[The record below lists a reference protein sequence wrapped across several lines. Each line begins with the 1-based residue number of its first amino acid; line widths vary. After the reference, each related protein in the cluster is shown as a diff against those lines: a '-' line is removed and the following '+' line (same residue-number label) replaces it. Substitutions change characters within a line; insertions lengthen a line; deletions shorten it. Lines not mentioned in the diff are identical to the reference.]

1 MSFRNIT
8 STTTN
13 NSEYQRVVRRSAM
26 DRVKKDRHTVESLRK
41 SSNRLGST
49 VIAAGVTIE
58 AVTSGFMGNGSG
70 NVITNSGSMATGLS
84 LIMYGINKLQSANNA
99 SSRAAA
105 LKAVEYQIELDLNL
119 AQLKVPMQGGP
130 VLQPLSVELDQ

>member
-1 MSFRNIT
+1 
-8 STTTN
+8 
-13 NSEYQRVVRRSAM
+13 M